1 MSILNNLEHKLMSM
15 DLSIRI
21 IQDGDE
27 YQVIIEGEG
36 STRISRARNIDEII
50 NILSNEIRDALTTR
64 NSTETLEPS
73 NCTLRGWYIRL
84 PVTRLLDILAY
95 LVKNNYEDPI
105 KGLMDYLDSHGL
117 SRSNYRVIVPTLS
130 ALGLWRQGSLTEEA
144 RELGKVV
151 IEGDPNYPAYI

>member
-1 MSILNNLEHKLMSM
+1 M

-73 NCTLRGWYIRL
+73 NCTLRVG
-84 PVTRLLDILAY
+84 T
-95 LVKNNYEDPI
+95 
-105 KGLMDYLDSHGL
+105 
-117 SRSNYRVIVPTLS
+117 
-130 ALGLWRQGSLTEEA
+130 
-144 RELGKVV
+144 
-151 IEGDPNYPAYI
+151 